1 MKVNK
6 NLVHYLGDITAVV
19 HLCVHD
25 QTSLALLP
33 PPSIDLPFHLL
44 LHNTLILPPLSRR
57 PCGRRFMNKLGRSV
71 TLIGDSNLRRFPPG
85 APEATPVIH
94 AGAHPRRGRLGGPAL
109 TDLI

>member
-44 LHNTLILPPLSRR
+44 LHNTLILPPLSR
-57 PCGRRFMNKLGRSV
+57 
-71 TLIGDSNLRRFPPG
+71 
-85 APEATPVIH
+85 
-94 AGAHPRRGRLGGPAL
+94 
-109 TDLI
+109 